1 MADAKVIDSVRSAV
15 SGLKHAIDTGN
26 KEMEAKWQKRFDE
39 LEFKYQR
46 SQAAKPA
53 VTGRTAESKDFIDAV
68 KLFSKGGLAAVQ
80 NKYGERKV
88 TRNVATEQK
97 SDNLVR
103 FDITGAGALLMPAE
117 MSTDINK
124 QIVEISPVMQVAK
137 VVDTD
142 APSFKQAQRNTSL
155 TASWLAED
163 TAASKTSDAYGFVDI
178 AVHKLAARVAWTIEQ
193 EADAAYNLEA
203 EINNSVR
210 EQFEKSLGAAFISGN
225 GVGKPQGMVGNVTN
239 YDSSGLSLTTDMLI
253 RTQAQLKDF
262 YRRNASW
269 MANRLTYGYIR
280 SLVLSSTNGLEYTWE
295 PSFQA
300 DRPSRLLG
308 SPIYEAPDLTGLVS
322 GSFTSGQVPILYGD
336 FNYGYTVVRHT
347 DFYVI
352 RDIYTEGSSFVTN
365 LYAMTR
371 YGGAVV
377 RDEAIVELEMTS

>member
-1 MADAKVIDSVRSAV
+1 V
-15 SGLKHAIDTGN
+15 
-26 KEMEAKWQKRFDE
+26 
-39 LEFKYQR
+39 
-46 SQAAKPA
+46 QAAKPA
-53 VTGRTAESKDFIDAV
+53 VKGRTAESTDFIDAV

-88 TRNVATEQK
+88 TRNVASEQK

-137 VVDTD
+137 VVDTS
-142 APSFKQAQRNTSL
+142 APSYKQAQRNTSL
-155 TASWLAED
+155 SASWLAED

-193 EADAAYNLEA
+193 EADAAYDLEA
-203 EINNSVR
+203 EINDSVR

-308 SPIYEAPDLTGLVS
+308 SPIFEAPDLAGLVS
-322 GSFTSGQVPILYGD
+322 GSFYGRT
-336 FNYGYTVVRHT
+336 GTGTVWR
-347 DFYVI
+347 
-352 RDIYTEGSSFVTN
+352 
-365 LYAMTR
+365 L
-371 YGGAVV
+371 
-377 RDEAIVELEMTS
+377 